1 MAEGRVRTQAI
12 RPDEEADLPVDLP
25 EEKSGK
31 ARAKEDNE
39 EDAGSSHDTR
49 SGLCIDMPCSVHA
62 IWSEGLHC
70 FHTVRRKPGYA
81 ATQQAM
87 GHWRAWWTFSS
98 GVDSW
103 HAQVSMI

>member
-1 MAEGRVRTQAI
+1 MQAI

-31 ARAKEDNE
+31 AQAKEDNE

-49 SGLCIDMPCSVHA
+49 SGLCIDMPCFVHA
-62 IWSEGLHC
+62 ICSEGLLHC
-70 FHTVRRKPGYA
+70 FHAVRRKPCHA

-87 GHWRAWWTFSS
+87 G
-98 GVDSW
+98 
-103 HAQVSMI
+103 Q